1 MALVM
6 AVVVGGGDTLEQ
18 RRLWVGPWGP
28 LNLATTAIIIAIIII
43 TITFIAATTFT
54 SPSDCAAASSGN
66 TFIQSRKSVYS
77 LKIRNLNFHVKLL
90 YSSLCYHQALP
101 YMWLPFL

>member
-28 LNLATTAIIIAIIII
+28 LNLATTATIIIIII
-43 TITFIAATTFT
+43 TITSFAATTIT
-54 SPSDCAAASSGN
+54 SIMIIIMEVGRLSCCFIRKYFYSKAGN
-66 TFIQSRKSVYS
+66 QFS
-77 LKIRNLNFHVKLL
+77 L
-90 YSSLCYHQALP
+90 
-101 YMWLPFL
+101 

>member
-28 LNLATTAIIIAIIII
+28 LNLATTATIIAIVIIIIIII
-43 TITFIAATTFT
+43 TFFAATTIT
-54 SPSDCAAASSGN
+54 SIMTIIMEVGRLCCC
-66 TFIQSRKSVYS
+66 FIRKYFYLRQEVS
-77 LKIRNLNFHVKLL
+77 
-90 YSSLCYHQALP
+90 
-101 YMWLPFL
+101 FLFEN